1 MEFTNYDSFIFDTYK
16 IGLVHTL
23 LFRFFKI
30 CSSMENFHLEV
41 EHLRSIS
48 KCNNYPDNIIDQCIK
63 FFLYKLY
70 VPKQFVPTVPKRD
83 LLVVLP
89 FLGTFYLSLRKCL
102 YKSISNSSPK
112 YNIKVIFQSKNWMS
126 SLLKF
131 KDSIPLY
138 LHSHHIYNFQCSNC
152 NITYYGETE
161 RHLKVRAS
169 EYISMSLLT
178 RKRVNKNKKIFR

>member
-1 MEFTNYDSFIFDTYK
+1 MY
-16 IGLVHTL
+16 
-23 LFRFFKI
+23 
-30 CSSMENFHLEV
+30 
-41 EHLRSIS
+41 
-48 KCNNYPDNIIDQCIK
+48 Q

-70 VPKQFVPTVPKRD
+70 VPKQFVPAVPKRD
-83 LLVVLP
+83 LLVFLP

-102 YKSISNSSPK
+102 YKSISKSSPK